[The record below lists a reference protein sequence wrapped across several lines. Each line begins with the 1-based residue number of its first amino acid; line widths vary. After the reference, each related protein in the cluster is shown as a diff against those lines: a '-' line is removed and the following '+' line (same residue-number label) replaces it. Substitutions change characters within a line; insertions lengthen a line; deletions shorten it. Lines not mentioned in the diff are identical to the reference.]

1 MLVGWGRTS
10 LRWLL
15 PWPPARGGPPWHL
28 PSGPEDRTSHEDVL
42 GQREAVGLADL
53 PALQVD
59 QEGVHAGPVED
70 ALHLPVDGGRQ
81 AVLVKVLVPAAHQAA
96 LLRVLDGGEG
106 QLWGEWRRAL
116 TPPRLPPGP
125 RQTR

>member
-1 MLVGWGRTS
+1 M
-10 LRWLL
+10 
-15 PWPPARGGPPWHL
+15 
-28 PSGPEDRTSHEDVL
+28 
-42 GQREAVGLADL
+42 GLADL

-70 ALHLPVDGGRQ
+70 APHLPVDCGRQ

-125 RQTR
+125 RQMRSLRRLSSPARECSC